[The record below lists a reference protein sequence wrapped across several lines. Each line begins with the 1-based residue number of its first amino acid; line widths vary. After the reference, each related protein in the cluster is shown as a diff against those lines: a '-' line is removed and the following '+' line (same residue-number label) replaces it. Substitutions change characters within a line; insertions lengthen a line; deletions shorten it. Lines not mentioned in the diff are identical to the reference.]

1 MAYCYAI
8 ASGKGGVGKSAVTA
22 NLGAALSGS
31 GKKVILIDADIGLRS
46 LDALLSL
53 ENNVVY
59 DLIDLAVGNCEP
71 ESAILASPDYPGL
84 YLLPA
89 AQFKRAKSLQPKQLS
104 RIISFLRESYD
115 YILIDCPAGIER
127 GLRNVL
133 NAGVDDT
140 LLITTPDDVSLRSA
154 ERAVQVIESKSLPRP
169 RLIVNR
175 LDAGLVHAGEMMSAQ
190 TVSGIIDLPLLGEI
204 PEDQT
209 FCRAM
214 LRHSLLITYQC
225 EARSAILRI
234 ASRLEGKEIPF
245 PAYGRKK
252 AKSSRLI
259 RFLSRRPKEVIPLDD
274 H

>member
-1 MAYCYAI
+1 MSHCIAI
-8 ASGKGGVGKSAVTA
+8 ASGKGGVGKSAITA
-22 NLGAALSGS
+22 NLGAALSQLGR
-31 GKKVILIDADIGLRS
+31 KVILIDADIGLRS

-59 DLIDLAVGNCEP
+59 DIIDVADGACELGEAVLTSE
-71 ESAILASPDYPGL
+71 AYPNL
-84 YLLPA
+84 FLLPA
-89 AQFKRAKSLQPKQLS
+89 AQFRRAKALDPKQLRKILS
-104 RIISFLRESYD
+104 LLRVFYD

-140 LLITTPDDVSLRSA
+140 ILVTTPDDISLRSA
-154 ERAVQVIESKSLPRP
+154 ERARQVIESKSLPRP

-175 LDAGLVHAGEMMSAQ
+175 LDADLIHSGEMMSAR
-190 TVSGIIDLPLLGEI
+190 TVSEVIDLPLLGEI

-214 LRHSLLITYQC
+214 LRHSLLLSFQC
-225 EARSAILRI
+225 EARSAVMRI
-234 ASRLEGKEIPF
+234 ASRLEGRESPF
-245 PAYGRKK
+245 PAYGQK
-252 AKSSRLI
+252 AKTGRLR
-259 RFLSRRPKEVIPLDD
+259 RFLSGKPKEVIPLDN